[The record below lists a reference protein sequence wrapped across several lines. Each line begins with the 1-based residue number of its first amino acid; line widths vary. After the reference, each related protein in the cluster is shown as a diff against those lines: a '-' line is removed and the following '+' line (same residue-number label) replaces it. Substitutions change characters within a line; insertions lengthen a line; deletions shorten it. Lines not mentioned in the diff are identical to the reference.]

1 MGVVKFTTNKWTHH
15 MNDAMTVE
23 VPKPFAGALDA
34 LINKVMAKH
43 NGYMTVSF
51 DIPHKPRTVGKFS
64 QNNHAWGHARQI
76 ANYSGEDVEVVVYQ
90 ECLRAEKRGY
100 PCEINQFGDRVPK
113 PFKEASTQE
122 ANYVIDMMHEDAA
135 FLGIVLQEE

>member
-1 MGVVKFTTNKWTHH
+1 MVRFTTNKWDHG
-15 MNDAMTVE
+15 MDESVTVAIPAVFGGE
-23 VPKPFAGALDA
+23 LDA
-34 LINKVMAKH
+34 LIQKVHRKH

-76 ANYSGEDVEVVVYQ
+76 GGYTGEDVEVVIFQ

-100 PCEINQFGDRVPK
+100 PCETNKFGDRVPK

-122 ANYVIDMMHEDAA
+122 AYYVIEQMHEDAA
-135 FLGIVLQEE
+135 FLGLTLEEV

>member
-34 LINKVMAKH
+34 LINKVSAKH

-51 DIPHKPRTVGKFS
+51 DIPHKPRTVGPGS
-64 QNNHAWGHARQI
+64 QQAHVFGHARQI
-76 ANYSGEDVEVVVYQ
+76 GNHTGEDVLVVVYQ

-100 PCEINQFGDRVPK
+100 PCSTNEFGDRVPK
-113 PFKEASTQE
+113 PFKEASTVE
-122 ANYVIDMMHEDAA
+122 ASFVIDMMHEDAA
-135 FLGIVLQEE
+135 FLNIELQEE